1 MRFAETVRAVVTAAR
16 RRGLR
21 PPVFRSP
28 PRLEGV
34 DRTIRRQP
42 DGAVV
47 IAVRTAG
54 RPFAAVQA
62 DVVEGVVVA
71 NGLGTSD
78 ADVFR
83 RAAWSA
89 IAAAE
94 RPAAPAPSVGTVP
107 GVPGASPWDA
117 PDPGPTAPPPDGGP
131 PGPGAAGTTTSGTM
145 GGSSV
150 RVA

>member
-1 MRFAETVRAVVTAAR
+1 AETVRAVVTAAR

-28 PRLEGV
+28 PRLDGV
-34 DRTIRRQP
+34 DRTIRRRP

-47 IAVRTAG
+47 IAVRTVG
-54 RPFAAVQA
+54 RPFASVQA

-71 NGLGTSD
+71 NGLGTSEAD
-78 ADVFR
+78 AFR
-83 RAAWSA
+83 RAAWTT
-89 IAAAE
+89 IAASE
-94 RPAAPAPSVGTVP
+94 RPAELVVVAAPVP
-107 GVPGASPWDA
+107 GVPDASPWDS
-117 PDPGPTAPPPDGGP
+117 PDPGPTSPPPDVDP
-131 PGPGAAGTTTSGTM
+131 ARPGPTGPNPSGTM

>member
-28 PRLEGV
+28 PRLDGV

-47 IAVRTAG
+47 IAVRTVG
-54 RPFAAVQA
+54 RPLAAVQA

-71 NGLGTSD
+71 NELGTAD
-78 ADVFR
+78 ADTFR

-89 IAAAE
+89 IVAAE
-94 RPAAPAPSVGTVP
+94 RPAELVVVAAPVP
-107 GVPGASPWDA
+107 GVPDASPWDS
-117 PDPGPTAPPPDGGP
+117 PDPGPTAPPPEGSP
-131 PGPGAAGTTTSGTM
+131 SAPGTSGSM
-145 GGSSV
+145 GESSV